1 MSTSGKI
8 LSVNVGRPRKF
19 VYNGR
24 AAKSAIW
31 KFRVVERIVARGVN
45 LDGDD
50 QADRSVHGGPDK
62 AVYAYAV
69 EDLCWW
75 ERRLRRSLAYG
86 HFGETLNL
94 SEGRRLQTHLRFT
107 KRQTADVYTSHP
119 QQGT

>member
-1 MSTSGKI
+1 MATSGKV

-24 AAKSAIW
+24 SAKSAIW
-31 KFRVVERIVARGVN
+31 KFPVVERIVARGVN

-50 QADRSVHGGPDK
+50 QADRRVHRGPDK
-62 AVYAYAV
+62 AVYAHAV
-69 EDLCWW
+69 EDLHWW
-75 ERRLRRSLAYG
+75 EGRRRRSLAYG

-94 SEGRRLQTHLRFT
+94 SEGRRLQTHLRFR
-107 KRQTADVYTSHP
+107 KRQAADVYTSHP